1 MQAFCEPGS
10 VEGNGVL
17 AFTQHVL
24 FPILAG
30 RGRCVYNHVL
40 YMYCIDVGHPG
51 HWTLPYPFM
60 GGEAEGGGGLSL
72 AIPTKDVDIS

>member
-1 MQAFCEPGS
+1 MVCMQAFCEPGS

-30 RGRCVYNHVL
+30 RGRCVYNHHYVYL
-40 YMYCIDVGHPG
+40 CCVDVGYLG
-51 HWTLPYPFM
+51 HWTLPYPKR
-60 GGEAEGGGGLSL
+60 GGGGGGVVFSN
-72 AIPTKDVDIS
+72 PN